1 MESDNIYVNVVINH
15 DEGKGNEPTFA
26 TYNVTKTQP
35 FVDKACDYYASIV
48 RFTIPLSEV
57 PLFIMPMRLGQPG
70 PVNPNLTP
78 FIIGINF
85 NGVDFMQNIIYVP
98 GNSLAAPPQPNPNV
112 QNISP
117 YFFCYSFYDLIN
129 IINTALNNAYVLSGI
144 AALLPGVQA
153 PFFSFDA
160 ATQLISLVAHTSF
173 TQIFAPLVAKPTIVW
188 NTDLQ
193 SYLQA
198 FKMRNLQFNSL
209 IGKDFQ
215 MILDVN
221 PVFPDNT
228 QGYALFGT
236 AATNPPTYFKY
247 TQEYPTLNNWIS
259 LRKLLITSNTLPI
272 FKEIVPVSSTADTGQ
287 FISFPILTD
296 FVPAIEVAGQ
306 SRSIAYYNPTSQ
318 YRLVDLIDRGA
329 IYKIDINIYWEDKQG
344 NIYPLNIARYQ
355 QASLKLGFFRKS
367 LYKSP
372 LKL

>member
-15 DEGKGNEPTFA
+15 DESKGNAQSPA

-35 FVDKACDYYASIV
+35 IVDKACDYYASIV

-57 PLFIMPMRLGQPG
+57 PLFIMPMRLGQVG

-78 FIIGINF
+78 FIIGINY
-85 NGVDFMQNIIYVP
+85 NGVDFMQNIIYIPSNTLPVP
-98 GNSLAAPPQPNPNV
+98 SQPNPNI
-112 QNISP
+112 QNITP
-117 YFFCYSFYDLIN
+117 YFFCYSVYDLIN
-129 IINTALNNAYVLSGI
+129 IINIALKNAYIASGI
-144 AALLPGVQA
+144 AAALPGVSA
-153 PFFSFDA
+153 PFFSFDS
-160 ATQLISLVAHTSF
+160 ATQLISLIAHTSF
-173 TQIFAPLVAKPTIVW
+173 TQIFGPLIAKPTIIW
-188 NTDLQ
+188 NADLQ

-198 FKMRNLQFNSL
+198 FKMFGIQYNSL
-209 IGKDFQ
+209 IGKDLQ
-215 MILDVN
+215 IILDVN
-221 PVFPDNT
+221 PIYPDNT

-236 AATNPPTYFKY
+236 AATNPPTYFKF
-247 TQEYPTLNNWIS
+247 TQDYPTLNNWIS
-259 LRKLLITSNTLPI
+259 LRKLLVTSNTLPI
-272 FKEIVPVSSTADTGQ
+272 AKEIVPVTSTNDVGQ
-287 FISFPILTD
+287 FVSFPILTD
-296 FVPAIEVAGQ
+296 FIPAIELAGE

-318 YRLVDLIDRGA
+318 YRLIDMVDKGP